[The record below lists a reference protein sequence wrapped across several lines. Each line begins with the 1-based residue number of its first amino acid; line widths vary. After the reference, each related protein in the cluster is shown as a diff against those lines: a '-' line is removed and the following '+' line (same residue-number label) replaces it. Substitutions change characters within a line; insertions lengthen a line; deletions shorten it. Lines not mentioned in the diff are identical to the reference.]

1 MWIKMLLAVSPAALF
16 LAAPAPVVHADGA
29 CTALGSDYE
38 AYNACISKMNVHCVG
53 GPRGFIPGV
62 NLTCTY
68 SDGGRDEC
76 VVHFAFLGGG
86 RVADSSCTYIPL
98 AAAPA
103 PGAAPE
109 PAPAAAA
116 HPNRCCAAS
125 PLIVPTPAPEG
136 VDA

>member
-1 MWIKMLLAVSPAALF
+1 MWIKALLVAAPAALF
-16 LAAPAPVVHADGA
+16 IAAPAVVVHADGA

-86 RVADSSCTYIPL
+86 RAADSACTYVPPGSES
-98 AAAPA
+98 APPPA
-103 PGAAPE
+103 E
-109 PAPAAAA
+109 PAPVGE
-116 HPNRCCAAS
+116 PS
-125 PLIVPTPAPEG
+125 
-136 VDA
+136 